1 MKRFGLAFA
10 VALSV
15 VTILGLA
22 GPVAAGEQVPF
33 EGRLDGVAAISPV
46 PGGPP
51 TLVDALVTAEGNAT
65 RLGNFALAIPHRV
78 DRSTLPPSLS
88 GFYYFTAANGDEVYA
103 EFAGYSMPTEI
114 PNVLAIVETATITG
128 GTGRFAGAT
137 GSFTAYRLFDRV
149 ALTTTGYF
157 EGTISS
163 PGD

>member
-1 MKRFGLAFA
+1 MKRFRLAFA

-15 VTILGLA
+15 VAIPALA
-22 GPVAAGEQVPF
+22 GPVAADEQVPF
-33 EGRLDGVAAISPV
+33 EGRLDGVAAVSPV

-51 TLVDALVTAEGNAT
+51 TLVDALVTATGNAT
-65 RLGNFALAIPHRV
+65 QLGKFALTVPHRV
-78 DRSTLPPSLS
+78 DRSTLPPRAS
-88 GFYYFTAANGDEVYA
+88 GFYYFTAANGDEVCA
-103 EFAGYSMPTEI
+103 EFNGYSMPTET
-114 PNVLAIVETATITG
+114 PNVLAIVETATIIG

-163 PGD
+163 PSD